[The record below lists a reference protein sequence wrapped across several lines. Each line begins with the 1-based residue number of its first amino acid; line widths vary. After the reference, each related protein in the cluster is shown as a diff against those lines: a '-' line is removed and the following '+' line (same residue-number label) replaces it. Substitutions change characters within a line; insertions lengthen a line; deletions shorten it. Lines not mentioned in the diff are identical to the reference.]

1 MKKIHGFTLIEL
13 MIVIVII
20 GILAA
25 IAVPA
30 YDDYSERAK
39 RKQAQQFMLDI
50 ASRQHQYLLDARR
63 FAGEEEFNDLDGVLA
78 QLRLG
83 LPEGLA
89 NNFALVIE
97 SDPDDIPPAFL
108 ITATRNVS
116 DTHKHYIIFTLN
128 QQGARTPAAD
138 WE

>member
-63 FAGEEEFNDLDGVLA
+63 FVGENEFGNLAGVLNE
-78 QLRLG
+78 LRLAQ
-83 LPEGLA
+83 PEGLA
-89 NNFALVIE
+89 GNFTLVVE
-97 SDPDDIPPAFL
+97 SDPDDVPPGFL
-108 ITATRNVS
+108 ITATRNVPAG
-116 DTHKHYIIFTLN
+116 HKHEVEFTLN
-128 QQGARTPAAD
+128 QQGTRIPAAD